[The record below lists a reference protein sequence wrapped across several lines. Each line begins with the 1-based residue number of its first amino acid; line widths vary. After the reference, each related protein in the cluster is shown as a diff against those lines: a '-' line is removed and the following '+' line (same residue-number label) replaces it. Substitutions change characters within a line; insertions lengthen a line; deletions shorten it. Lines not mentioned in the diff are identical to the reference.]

1 MLPTAWLPRATVIPD
16 GTGLGYYDPA
26 QLTPCLDKEPL
37 AAFADSSYAREARH
51 LSSVTFVSHIRYAT
65 TGERTPEN
73 THPFTM
79 EGRIFAHNG
88 VARGLDKLEAEFGP
102 DLANVKGQ
110 TDSERYFALVT
121 KRIREHDGDVTAGI
135 ASATGWIADNIPVY
149 SINFVMAEPDQL
161 WAFRY
166 PDTHRL
172 HVLER
177 EAGGPSGDRPLSHAS
192 DTLHVHAPELAGRPA
207 VVVASEPLDD
217 HPDWRLLDS
226 GELIHV
232 SPDLTVVSTV
242 VRRPPAGGAD
252 PHRPSHRAG
261 ARVLEGLRMFTRYSR
276 DFHPVANLTR
286 VNAGC
291 LP

>member
-1 MLPTAWLPRATVIPD
+1 MCRLFGLIASPHRVHARFWLLDAPDSLVAQSHRNPD
-16 GTGLGYYDPA
+16 GTGLGYFDPD
-26 QLTPCLDKEPL
+26 QLPVLDKEPL

-51 LSSVTFVSHIRYAT
+51 LSSVSFVSHIRYAT

-79 EGRIFAHNG
+79 DGRIFAHNG
-88 VARGLDKLEAEFGP
+88 VARGLDKLEAELGP

-121 KRIREHDGDVTAGI
+121 KRIREHDGDVAAGI
-135 ASATGWIADNIPVY
+135 ASATGWIADNLPVY

-166 PDTHRL
+166 PETHRL

-192 DTLHVHAPELAGRPA
+192 DTLHVHAPELAHRPA

-217 HPDWRLLDS
+217 HPDWRLLRS

-232 SPDLTVVSTV
+232 TPDLTVESTV
-242 VRRPPAGGAD
+242 VLDRPPAELIHID
-252 PHRPSHRAG
+252 
-261 ARVLEGLRMFTRYSR
+261 
-276 DFHPVANLTR
+276 HPTGQAPTV
-286 VNAGC
+286 
-291 LP
+291 